1 MTIKDYVVMEKAK
14 IKNQVETM
22 PVKPHLFIIQVND
35 DEASTAYVNGKL
47 RDCAEVGVRAD
58 LLKLPMTISQVDL
71 IKQIDKLNKNS
82 DVHGLIVQM
91 PLPKQI
97 DEDAIKFAVNPLKD
111 VDGFHPFSKMTAC
124 TPKGIIDY
132 LTFEGVTFQGK
143 NAVVIGRSNIVG
155 KPLAKLLTSK
165 NANVTILHS
174 KTKPEDMNFYL
185 EHADIVCI
193 AIGHKGFL
201 TGEHLKKTAVVV
213 DVGINR
219 FEGKLY
225 GDAEPNL
232 DVALQT
238 PVPGG
243 VGLLTRLTLIKNLI
257 EAYQHGI

>member
-1 MTIKDYVVMEKAK
+1 
-14 IKNQVETM
+14 
-22 PVKPHLFIIQVND
+22 
-35 DEASTAYVNGKL
+35 
-47 RDCAEVGVRAD
+47 
-58 LLKLPMTISQVDL
+58 
-71 IKQIDKLNKNS
+71 
-82 DVHGLIVQM
+82 
-91 PLPKQI
+91 
-97 DEDAIKFAVNPLKD
+97 
-111 VDGFHPFSKMTAC
+111 
-124 TPKGIIDY
+124 
-132 LTFEGVTFQGK
+132 
-143 NAVVIGRSNIVG
+143 
-155 KPLAKLLTSK
+155 LAKLLTSK

-201 TGEHLKKTAVVV
+201 TGEHLKKTAVVI

-257 EAYQHGI
+257 EAYQNGI